1 MFIEFGLSKV
11 MTKDELAAMKKKWM
25 DEMKANMKNNE
36 KVRHTHGHTQ
46 DNQKCKA

>member
-1 MFIEFGLSKV
+1 MKYITFGMSKV

-36 KVRHTHGHTQ
+36 KVRHTHIGTH
-46 DNQKCKA
+46 KG

>member
-1 MFIEFGLSKV
+1 MKYITFGMSKV

-36 KVRHTHGHTQ
+36 KVRHTHKG
-46 DNQKCKA
+46 